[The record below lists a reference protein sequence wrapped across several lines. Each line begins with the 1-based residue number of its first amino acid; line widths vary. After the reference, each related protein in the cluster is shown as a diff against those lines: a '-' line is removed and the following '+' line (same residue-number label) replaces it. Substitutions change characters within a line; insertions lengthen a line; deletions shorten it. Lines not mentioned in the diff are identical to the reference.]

1 MATVS
6 LSQELKDI
14 ALTIPEGLDEDSH
27 PHLTTPTPT
36 LRKNPR
42 LPAGG
47 FAHTENIASP
57 RTGTPRPSLPPDRT
71 RLADVQ
77 SEAEVAI
84 KPRKVFWDEAKGQ
97 IRLAAPIVGMN
108 LVQMLLVLSSAAFV
122 GRLGTL
128 ELASCQLATTLANAS
143 GHYVI
148 VRGLILGAQ
157 SAQPVFE
164 TSRAGSLVS
173 SVHFGTVD
181 SFSSSSVSVW
191 GSFAGFTQGFGTVF
205 LCWREHVLVFQQR
218 WCSTCL
224 EEFL

>member
-14 ALTIPEGLDEDSH
+14 ALTIPEGHDEDSH

-57 RTGTPRPSLPPDRT
+57 RTGTPRPNLPPDRT
-71 RLADVQ
+71 RLAD
-77 SEAEVAI
+77 AEVAI

-148 VRGLILGAQ
+148 VRGLIPGAP

-164 TSRAGSLVS
+164 ISRAGSCAPFSPLSTLGQLIALPS
-173 SVHFGTVD
+173 S
-181 SFSSSSVSVW
+181 
-191 GSFAGFTQGFGTVF
+191 
-205 LCWREHVLVFQQR
+205 
-218 WCSTCL
+218 
-224 EEFL
+224 